1 MCNQLKIRETQQ
13 IFADYVMLT
22 RLYHT
27 ASDGKL
33 GGGGLRAKLRSFH
46 QLVFDDGGLYHH
58 VYIGTCILH
67 TE

>member
-33 GGGGLRAKLRSFH
+33 GGGGGGGGAASKAKIFSPASF
-46 QLVFDDGGLYHH
+46 
-58 VYIGTCILH
+58 
-67 TE
+67 

>member
-33 GGGGLRAKLRSFH
+33 GGEGAASKAKIFSPASF
-46 QLVFDDGGLYHH
+46 
-58 VYIGTCILH
+58 
-67 TE
+67 